1 MEGKQRPKARVYFEG
16 GVFVPID
23 ALSPEDLAGGEYDL
37 VILPHPTPQEFEIGV
52 RLRQG
57 SPPPLLSKIIEH
69 FQKQPSNRLDDRQ
82 VWRLSLENEVRA
94 LKRRGLSCP
103 YCADGDCQNTKIR
116 CGERQQFDR
125 RENTDQADF
134 PHACH
139 YRPQTTPGGCSI
151 LVVDDEPAVVDVT
164 ITLLTAV
171 GIARD
176 RIQVASSVVAAE
188 AVLFE
193 GKQQGRTYCVVISDI
208 QMAGRTGYDLVNHLV
223 ERNFNARILLASAA
237 PYATDVPE
245 HYLGEKEVI
254 PGEKVVSGFLRK
266 PLTVM
271 DLTAHLER
279 VVQSL

>member
-1 MEGKQRPKARVYFEG
+1 MSGPKARAYYEG

-23 ALSPEDLAGGEYDL
+23 ALNAEDSAAGEYEL
-37 VILPHPTPQEFEIGV
+37 VILPRPTAQEFEMGI

-69 FQKQPSNRLDDRQ
+69 FKRQPSNRLDDRQ
-82 VWRLSLENEVRA
+82 TWRLNLEHEVRA

-103 YCADGDCQNTKIR
+103 YCVDGRFQNTKIR

-125 RENTDQADF
+125 RENTDQASI
-134 PHACH
+134 PHACL
-139 YRPQTTPGGCSI
+139 YRPQATPGGCSI
-151 LVVDDEPAVVDVT
+151 LVVDDESAVVDVC
-164 ITLLTAV
+164 LNMLTAV
-171 GIARD
+171 GIGRE
-176 RIQVASSVVAAE
+176 RIQVASSVEAAE

-266 PLTVM
+266 PLTVT

-279 VVQSL
+279 VSLTL